1 MKIQFNTDANIHGTE
16 ALASEVSAT
25 IEGALERFEEHI
37 TRVEVHL
44 SDESRGK
51 VGQHDHRCMLE
62 ARLEGR
68 KPVAV
73 TEHALTLDQ
82 AVNGAVGKLTRLLD
96 STFGRLQDQRD
107 KASRVTLTDTENS
120 VES

>member
-16 ALASEVSAT
+16 ALASQVSAT
-25 IEGALERFEEHI
+25 IEEALGRFEDHI

-51 VGQHDHRCMLE
+51 VGKHDHRCMLE

-73 TEHALTLDQ
+73 TDHASTLDQ

-96 STFGRLQDQRD
+96 STFGRLQDQRE
-107 KASRVTLTDTENS
+107 KTSRLAFSEADDGIEP
-120 VES
+120 

>member
-16 ALASEVSAT
+16 MLASQVSAT
-25 IEGALERFEEHI
+25 ITDALERFEDHI

-68 KPVAV
+68 TPVAV
-73 TEHALTLDQ
+73 THHALTLDQ
-82 AVNGAVGKLTRLLD
+82 AVDGAVGKLSRLLD
-96 STFGRLQDQRD
+96 NTFGRLQDQRE
-107 KASRVTLTDTENS
+107 KASRLTIADAEDS

>member
-16 ALASEVSAT
+16 ALASQVSAT
-25 IEGALERFEEHI
+25 ITDALERFEDHI

-68 KPVAV
+68 TPVAV
-73 TEHALTLDQ
+73 TQHAPTLDQ
-82 AVNGAVGKLTRLLD
+82 AVEGAVGKLSRLLD
-96 STFGRLQDQRD
+96 STFGRLQDQRE
-107 KASRVTLTDTENS
+107 KASRLSIADAEDS

>member
-16 ALASEVSAT
+16 ALASEVTAA
-25 IEGALERFEEHI
+25 IEVAIERFEEHI
-37 TRVEVHL
+37 TRIEVHL

-68 KPVAV
+68 NPVAV
-73 TEHALTLDQ
+73 TEHAPTLDQ
-82 AVNGAVGKLTRLLD
+82 AVSGAVGKLTRLLD
-96 STFGRLQDQRD
+96 STFGRLHDKRD
-107 KASRVTLTDTENS
+107 KASSLGLTDAEDS